1 MKKLFLI
8 VIVGGLVASCGV
20 SQKNFDA
27 YKMQKEEELEECN
40 SAMFRSANEVAALRA
55 DKKQLETQLAT
66 LDSNNKSLQEA
77 LNNCINKGGTNISK
91 LLDEINSSNKYI
103 RELIASNNRKDSL
116 NKALSNNLKRSLS
129 DVSDEDIQVS
139 VKKGVVFIS
148 LSDKMLF
155 KSGKYE
161 LNSNAKVVL
170 AKIGKIVNDYES
182 YDVLI
187 EGHTDSNPISTA
199 CLKDNWDLSA
209 MRATTIARY
218 MHDDLQIDP
227 SRITAGARSEFV
239 PKASNATPEGR
250 SLNRRTEIIIM
261 PKLDEFLKLMEQSTG
276 EKFSK

>member
-1 MKKLFLI
+1 MKKIFLMLMI
-8 VIVGGLVASCGV
+8 GGLIASCGV
-20 SQKNFDA
+20 SKKDYEA
-27 YKMQKEEELEECN
+27 YKQQKEQELEECN
-40 SAMFRSANEVAALRA
+40 SSMFRSANEAAALRA
-55 DKKQLETQLAT
+55 DKKQLETQVAT
-66 LDSNNKSLQEA
+66 LENNNRSLQEA

-103 RELIASNNRKDSL
+103 RELVASNNRKDSL
-116 NKALSNNLKRSLS
+116 NKALSNNLKRSLG
-129 DVSDEDIQVS
+129 DVADEDIEIY

-170 AKIGKIVNDYES
+170 AKIGKIVNDYKG

-187 EGHTDSNPISTA
+187 EGHTDSKSIHTN

-218 MHDDLQIDP
+218 MHKDLKIDP
-227 SRITAGARSEFV
+227 ARITAGARSEYV
-239 PKASNATPEGR
+239 PKASNNTPEGR
-250 SLNRRTEIIIM
+250 SLNRRTKIIIM

-276 EKFSK
+276 EKFQ

>member
-8 VIVGGLVASCGV
+8 AIVGGFLASCGV
-20 SQKNFDA
+20 SQKDFDA

-40 SAMFRSANEVAALRA
+40 SAMFRSANEAAALRA
-55 DKKQLETQLAT
+55 DKQQLENQLST
-66 LDSNNKSLQEA
+66 LDMNNKSLQEA

-103 RELIASNNRKDSL
+103 RELIANNNKKDSL
-116 NKALSNNLKRSLS
+116 NQALSNNLKRSLNDIS
-129 DVSDEDIQVS
+129 DDDIQIA

-155 KSGKYE
+155 KSGRYE
-161 LNSNAKVVL
+161 LNSSAKVVL
-170 AKIGKIVNDYES
+170 AKIGKIVNDYEG

-187 EGHTDSNPISTA
+187 EGHTDSKPIATA

-218 MHDDLQIDP
+218 MHDDLKIDP
-227 SRITAGARSEFV
+227 SRITAGARSEYV
-239 PKASNATPEGR
+239 PKATNASPEGR

-276 EKFSK
+276 KKLD